1 MPLVKS
7 TPRLI
12 NFVPVGFVVIPAKA
26 TSIAAEK
33 LDVCPLI
40 TFDEDSKSYG
50 LPFVDIP
57 A

>member
-26 TSIAAEK
+26 VSMEAEK
-33 LDVCPLI
+33 LDEFPLM

>member
-26 TSIAAEK
+26 VSIAAEK
-33 LDVCPLI
+33 LDEFPLI

>member
-12 NFVPVGFVVIPAKA
+12 NFVPVGFVVIPANPV
-26 TSIAAEK
+26 SMEAEK
-33 LDVCPLI
+33 LDTLPLI
-40 TFDEDSKSYG
+40 TFDDASKSYG